1 MDILITPI
9 DNEENKRSNPI
20 HSGELWRS
28 CSGCLCDK
36 NLLVFSSQLTISVTI
51 IVFALYQ
58 LSVSRTCERDSLYA
72 GIVSLILGC
81 WLPSPV
87 STRSK

>member
-1 MDILITPI
+1 MDILIVPI
-9 DNEENKRSNPI
+9 DNEGNKSPTHI
-20 HSGELWRS
+20 HSGDQWRS
-28 CSGCLCDK
+28 CSGCLIDK

-58 LSVSRTCERDSLYA
+58 LTVSRTCERDSLYA